1 MRVPRSPRD
10 GALGYSRLRVTGEQ
24 LGWESALFGL
34 ARAPAS
40 ATSEQV
46 LQYRDLRLRKE
57 SLRPVCAERRYTG
70 SEQTRGARQ
79 RTIAEPHEIDSSV
92 HQAGFERPLQRVERH
107 HGSGASG
114 MKTLAASKQRECIAI
129 CASKRCANDLHPCA
143 FATHR

>member
-1 MRVPRSPRD
+1 M
-10 GALGYSRLRVTGEQ
+10 
-24 LGWESALFGL
+24 
-34 ARAPAS
+34 
-40 ATSEQV
+40 

-114 MKTLAASKQRECIAI
+114 MKTLAASKQRS
-129 CASKRCANDLHPCA
+129 ASQFVHQSGAQTTCTRVRLQLTDSSYNSQNFEPHSFTVYRIRVPASSAVQN
-143 FATHR
+143 